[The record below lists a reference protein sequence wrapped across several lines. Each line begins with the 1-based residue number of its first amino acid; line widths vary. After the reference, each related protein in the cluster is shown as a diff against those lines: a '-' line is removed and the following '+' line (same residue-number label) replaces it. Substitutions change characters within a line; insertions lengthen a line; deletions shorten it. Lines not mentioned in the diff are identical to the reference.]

1 MCTFVCRETTSETDD
16 ESVFVEV
23 LYRINNQRR
32 TFLTALHIF
41 HNFHLKIFGEFVFE
55 FFLDIPDCLV
65 SYVFNLR
72 PYIKI

>member
-41 HNFHLKIFGEFVFE
+41 HNFHLKIFGEFVF
-55 FFLDIPDCLV
+55 
-65 SYVFNLR
+65 
-72 PYIKI
+72 